1 MVMDEPAS
9 RTGPHRRPGNNEN
22 RQKHAVDAGFPSSA
36 AREEEF
42 SDSDS
47 CDSVSE
53 SSSSSTRLA
62 DLSASFR
69 VFSESLLRRELAE
82 MEMMKSRE
90 ALRCEAEKR
99 RMETEAELTQML
111 VQTQLQIAS
120 FVAGKSTSRKRKRVA
135 EDESTSLS
143 QRQNS

>member
-1 MVMDEPAS
+1 MDEPAS
-9 RTGPHRRPGNNEN
+9 RTGPERRPGDNEN
-22 RQKHAVDAGFPSSA
+22 RLRHAVDAGFLSG
-36 AREEEF
+36 AREGEF

-47 CDSVSE
+47 CDSDSE
-53 SSSSSTRLA
+53 STRLA

-99 RMETEAELTQML
+99 RMESEAELTRMM

-120 FVAGKSTSRKRKRVA
+120 FVAGKSRSRKRKRA
-135 EDESTSLS
+135 EQDESTQLS